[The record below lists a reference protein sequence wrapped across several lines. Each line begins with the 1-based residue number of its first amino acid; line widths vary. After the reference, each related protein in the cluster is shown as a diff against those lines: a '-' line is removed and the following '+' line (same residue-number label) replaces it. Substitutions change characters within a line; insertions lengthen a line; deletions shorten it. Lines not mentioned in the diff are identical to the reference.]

1 MKLKSILLS
10 SLLVA
15 VGALPLG
22 VRAADTDK
30 AAEVKAP
37 AAEVKSEKAKKP
49 HSHMTEKTG
58 MEAKAPDANA
68 PKPKG
73 PKDMDKHYH
82 PRDGK

>member
-1 MKLKSILLS
+1 MKLQSMLLS

-15 VGALPLG
+15 VAALPLG
-22 VRAADTDK
+22 VRAADADK

-37 AAEVKSEKAKKP
+37 AAEAKTEKATKP

-58 MEAKAPDANA
+58 VEAKTPAADA
-68 PKPKG
+68 PKADAK
-73 PKDMDKHYH
+73 KDKKRHLH